1 MQKRTLGDMQLHLAV
16 FYSLLS
22 FTVLKR
28 VISESLR
35 EYSAHPFLALTC
47 RLLSSSFF
55 HTSLCPSPFY
65 FLGSVLYG
73 SGWVKACVYSRKFA
87 APIDPWAILLRALD
101 SQGSPLVIGKSLLDQ
116 NTSRRASLSHSFSS
130 LLRFRIRLDSV
141 PVLLTD
147 WPRARFRSDLEGL
160 ILGSALFHLFHSIWK
175 GLSRYSTFSNCFFF
189 YYPSLSF
196 LFDNLYFSLILWRLP
211 AFCVGSLMVI
221 LRTCGRRIEFFCR
234 RSGSSQTSRP
244 HTQLLNL
251 SLFPEQLGPQ
261 SSIAA
266 SWPDIYPWAKAGN
279 TLLLWSSR
287 GRDG

>member
-22 FTVLKR
+22 FIVLKR

-160 ILGSALFHLFHSIWK
+160 IPGSALFHLFHSIWK
-175 GLSRYSTFSNCFFF
+175 GLSRYTTSSNCFFF
-189 YYPSLSF
+189 LLSVSQLSF
-196 LFDNLYFSLILWRLP
+196 WQSLFLSHPLEAP
-211 AFCVGSLMVI
+211 SI
-221 LRTCGRRIEFFCR
+221 LRRE
-234 RSGSSQTSRP
+234 
-244 HTQLLNL
+244 
-251 SLFPEQLGPQ
+251 
-261 SSIAA
+261 
-266 SWPDIYPWAKAGN
+266 PDGYFKDVWETYWIFLQEKWLI
-279 TLLLWSSR
+279 T
-287 GRDG
+287 DE